1 MKLWRIG
8 LSGALLAAGVSV
20 LFGAKPPTTP
30 SAVKLRDYGPAPELT
45 NAVWL
50 NTETP
55 LRLANLRGKVTL
67 IDMWTYG

>member
-1 MKLWRIG
+1 MKLWQIG
-8 LSGALLAAGVSV
+8 LSGALLAAGVSF

-30 SAVKLRDYGPAPELT
+30 AAGKLKDFGPAPELANT
-45 NAVWL
+45 VWL

-55 LRLANLRGKVTL
+55 LRLADLRGKVTL